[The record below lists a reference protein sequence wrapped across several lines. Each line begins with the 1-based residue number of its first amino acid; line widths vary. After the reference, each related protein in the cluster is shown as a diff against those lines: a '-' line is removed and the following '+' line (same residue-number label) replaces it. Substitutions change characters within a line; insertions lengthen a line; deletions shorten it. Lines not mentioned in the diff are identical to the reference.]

1 MEPDTFYTK
10 NIFKDRGYDIGDHTY
25 GHPEV
30 YDWNE
35 GTKLVIGKYTSIA
48 GSVTI
53 LLGGDHRMDWATM
66 YPFPAVPEV
75 WPEAKDIK
83 GHPHTKGDVVIGN
96 DVWVGFGATILSGV
110 TIGDGAVIGARA
122 LVAKDVPPY
131 AIVGGVPAKVIKY
144 RFDDATIGRL
154 LKLKWWNWKEKKI
167 RKHIDKLC
175 SNNVEEL
182 LDV

>member
-1 MEPDTFYTK
+1 MALTLGSSGCAGGVTLSAMEQPNAEPVAEEKPGTGVDRTLIRQRLVLTPDLHV
-10 NIFKDRGYDIGDHTY
+10 G
-25 GHPEV
+25 PEV
-30 YDWNE
+30 PVGVAFDTR
-35 GTKLVIGKYTSIA
+35 GALVPGA
-48 GSVTI
+48 
-53 LLGGDHRMDWATM
+53 
-66 YPFPAVPEV
+66 
-75 WPEAKDIK
+75 
-83 GHPHTKGDVVIGN
+83 IGN

-154 LKLKWWNWKEKKI
+154 LKLKWWNCKEKKI
-167 RKHIDKLC
+167 RKHVDKLC